1 MSYIYLKLGIEDS
14 TEEKIPH
21 HTMLFYSI
29 NTLLNTYILKLI
41 YVIIVLQKQK

>member
-1 MSYIYLKLGIEDS
+1 MSYMYLKLGIDS